1 MRVEPV
7 AINQE
12 QISDKRLALRDWLR
26 FIIIFAII
34 LMAAE
39 FLLLSNSKIH
49 NELAYLLEEKSSLL
63 VFNAIALALSN
74 ALFTLFILIS
84 LFALIEWR
92 YLKFNSFKERY
103 SDGLIY
109 SSIALSFSIL
119 IQAAEYYAFE
129 ALGVKPLIDENKMG
143 PFLIV
148 FPFIYLLILG
158 FMEYWVHRA
167 LHHYEFLWRFHSI
180 HHQIEHLNAA
190 RSYSHIGETFLYLLF
205 ITTPLILLVD
215 LPQNHIALVTT
226 FYIISNYYMHS
237 DSKSLS
243 FPAPL
248 RHIFA
253 DNIYHHYHHSTD
265 IQHFGKNYASFL
277 SIFDRIFGTQYMP
290 KEEKFP
296 VTGIDDYRPIAS
308 IYDYIS
314 RPFQKDIQK

>member
-1 MRVEPV
+1 MI
-7 AINQE
+7 AE
-12 QISDKRLALRDWLR
+12 QDIKSNERTPLKDWLR

-34 LMAAE
+34 LVAAE

-49 NELAYLLEEKSSLL
+49 NELAYLLDEKSSLL
-63 VFNAIALALSN
+63 VFNAIAVALSN
-74 ALFTLFILIS
+74 ALFTLFILIA
-84 LFALIEWR
+84 LFAVIEWR
-92 YLKFNSFKERY
+92 HLKFNSFRERY
-103 SDGLIY
+103 ADGLIY

-119 IQAAEYYAFE
+119 IQAGEYYAFE
-129 ALGVKPLIDENKMG
+129 ALGVKPLISTDQLG
-143 PFLIV
+143 PFLIAL
-148 FPFIYLLILG
+148 PLIYLFILG
-158 FMEYWVHRA
+158 LMEYWVHRA
-167 LHHYEFLWRFHSI
+167 LHHYEILWRFHSI

-190 RSYSHIGETFLYLLF
+190 RSYSHIGETFLYLLL

-248 RHIFA
+248 RYIFA

-277 SIFDRIFGTQYMP
+277 SIFDRLFGTQYMP

-296 VTGIDDYRPIAS
+296 VTGIDDYRPIES
-308 IYDYIS
+308 ITDYIS
-314 RPFQKDIQK
+314 RPFKSEINK